1 MAASIP
7 TSVAK
12 AVIFNAF
19 IEWAKA
25 NKTKFGN
32 GIITNTE
39 PTWKSKKCPYVGRV
53 RKITLIP
60 NVRFGSYE
68 EMVNARRAENTETF
82 KAQVP
87 MWFEYAEFPYWG
99 VNRKNP
105 DNKYVRINLAANWAR
120 TTPQPIYFLD
130 GKKVENPETL
140 KAIKGCIREHTIAKT
155 QEAAGLTTENEVVAL
170 NYKAESIVSF
180 GTFSQMKTIFNS
192 L

>member
-12 AVIFNAF
+12 AVVFYAF
-19 IEWAKA
+19 IAWAKA

-68 EMVNARRAENTETF
+68 EMVN
-82 KAQVP
+82 
-87 MWFEYAEFPYWG
+87 
-99 VNRKNP
+99 
-105 DNKYVRINLAANWAR
+105 YVRLNLTANWAR

-140 KAIKGCIREHTIAKT
+140 KAIKECIREHTISKT
-155 QEAAGLTTENEVVAL
+155 QETAGLTTENEVVAL
-170 NYKAESIVSF
+170 NYKAESIVAF
-180 GTFSQMKTIFNS
+180 GTLSQMKAVFNS